1 MNPETTKKDSF
12 TRHLVIGL
20 SALVTLFV
28 IYYLVMSLRSPVL
41 KIKAL
46 QSEYGYNPDERI
58 FSDSTFLALL
68 KEKAFLQSRVTMAE
82 TDSVYLTINL
92 ADSMVN
98 LEISGVSVHN
108 ARIKNMKISRIL
120 ESGNAFVLSSMLTKP
135 LTVHKEY
142 ASIEKEP
149 LMIRMAPR
157 DTSEYVPDIMP
168 DTADF
173 EPVNFILETD
183 KGIRIFFYQDE
194 FVQRGDRSHIF
205 FFDLR
210 YRLKDTFA
218 SLKKTMVGKV
228 PEYHLFIK
236 LRLPRSDLKIIYRAL
251 PEQGQIAVYR

>member
-1 MNPETTKKDSF
+1 
-12 TRHLVIGL
+12 
-20 SALVTLFV
+20 
-28 IYYLVMSLRSPVL
+28 
-41 KIKAL
+41 
-46 QSEYGYNPDERI
+46 
-58 FSDSTFLALL
+58 
-68 KEKAFLQSRVTMAE
+68 
-82 TDSVYLTINL
+82 
-92 ADSMVN
+92 MVN

-120 ESGNAFVLSSMLTKP
+120 ESGNAYVLSSMLTKP
-135 LTVHKEY
+135 LTVLKEY

-194 FVQRGDRSHIF
+194 FAQRGDRSHIF